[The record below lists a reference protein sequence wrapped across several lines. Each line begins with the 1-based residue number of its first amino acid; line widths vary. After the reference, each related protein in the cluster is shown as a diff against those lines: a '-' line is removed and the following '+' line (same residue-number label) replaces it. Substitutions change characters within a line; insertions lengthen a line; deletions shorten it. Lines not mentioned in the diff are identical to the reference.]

1 MSEAKS
7 QNYNK
12 SIEKVYFKQT
22 LLALIVRAQFKDDGI
37 NFFTQENSHSN

>member
-22 LLALIVRAQFKDDGI
+22 LALIVRAQFKDDGI
-37 NFFTQENSHSN
+37 NFFTPGKILSN